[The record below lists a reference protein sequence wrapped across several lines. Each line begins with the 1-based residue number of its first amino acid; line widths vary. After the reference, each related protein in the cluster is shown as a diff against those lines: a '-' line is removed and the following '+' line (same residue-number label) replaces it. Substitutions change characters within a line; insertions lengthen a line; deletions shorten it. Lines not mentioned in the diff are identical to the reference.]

1 MILSRFRDL
10 LQRLLFYHPFGIV
23 FHVISR
29 TYRFHMDSL
38 AHKFTDRAYDWIL
51 TYGPKIIFVL
61 IVFFV
66 GQWLIRMLNRWF
78 RRVISNDRFDVTLR
92 PFLQNLFAIILQAL
106 LVVALMQVLGIQMT
120 IFAALIGALGVA
132 AGLALSG
139 TFQNFASGV
148 LIILLK
154 PFNVGDTVNTQ
165 GQEGT
170 VTGIRL
176 FYTIILTFNNT
187 TVIVPNSKLSNEIIF
202 NLSREGKRRMDIE
215 IKFNYGVDFEKVK
228 GIVLATVDS
237 VDQCLKDPP
246 PRIGLQKF
254 DADGYTMVI
263 NVWTKAHGFQDTRLS
278 FQEQLLKDIKG
289 AAIKLP
295 GMT

>member
-1 MILSRFRDL
+1 
-10 LQRLLFYHPFGIV
+10 
-23 FHVISR
+23 
-29 TYRFHMDSL
+29 MDSL

-51 TYGPKIIFVL
+51 TFGPKIIFAL
-61 IVFFV
+61 IVFFI
-66 GQWLIRMLNRWF
+66 GQWLIRMLIRWF
-78 RRVISNDRFDVTLR
+78 KKIISGDRFDVTLR
-92 PFLQNLFAIILQAL
+92 PFLQNLFAIILQAM

-154 PFNVGDTVNTQ
+154 PFKVGDTVNTQ

-170 VTGIRL
+170 VTAIRL
-176 FYTIILTFNNT
+176 FYTVILTFSNT

-228 GIVLATVDS
+228 SIVLSAVNS
-237 VDQCLKDPP
+237 FEQCLKDPP

-254 DADGYTMVI
+254 EADGYTMVI
-263 NVWTKAHGFQDTRLS
+263 NTWTKAHGFQDTRLS
-278 FQEQLLKDIKG
+278 FQEKLLKDIK
-289 AAIKLP
+289 AAEIKLP
-295 GMT
+295 GIA

>member
-1 MILSRFRDL
+1 
-10 LQRLLFYHPFGIV
+10 
-23 FHVISR
+23 
-29 TYRFHMDSL
+29 MDSL
-38 AHKFTDRAYDWIL
+38 AHKFTNRAYDWIVTL
-51 TYGPKIIFVL
+51 GPKIIFAIIL
-61 IVFFV
+61 FFI
-66 GQWLIRMLNRWF
+66 GQWLIRMLSRWF
-78 RRVISNDRFDVTLR
+78 RTLISNHRFDVTLR

-106 LVVALMQVLGIQMT
+106 LIVAIMQVLGIQMT
-120 IFAALIGALGVA
+120 IFAALVGAFGVA

-139 TFQNFASGV
+139 TFQNFASGI

-154 PFNVGDTVNTQ
+154 PFRVGDTVNTQ

-170 VTGIRL
+170 VKAIRL

-202 NLSREGKRRMDIE
+202 NLSKEGKRRMDIE
-215 IKFNYGVDFEKVK
+215 LKFNYGVDFDKIK
-228 GIVLATVDS
+228 SIVLATVDS
-237 VDQCLKDPP
+237 FDQGVKEPP

-278 FQEQLLKDIKG
+278 FQEDLLKKIKAEG
-289 AAIKLP
+289 IKLP
-295 GMT
+295 GMS